1 MQQQRGVNICSRRYE
16 QGVQGPGQ
24 GKVSQLFFL
33 LATQQS
39 CHLLEKPERIVDAA
53 QSCLFHY
60 LCRIGYYTVKRVLS
74 K

>member
-39 CHLLEKPERIVDAA
+39 CHPRETRIVDAA